1 MKNEKYDPAITNY
14 SKFNKLF
21 PHAQHNSPTDSPLR
35 KFQFLKKTFKK
46 KPFLHAH
53 AKSEMKYIV

>member
-21 PHAQHNSPTDSPLR
+21 PHAT
-35 KFQFLKKTFKK
+35 QFAYRFTVEEIPIFKK
-46 KPFLHAH
+46 N
-53 AKSEMKYIV
+53 I